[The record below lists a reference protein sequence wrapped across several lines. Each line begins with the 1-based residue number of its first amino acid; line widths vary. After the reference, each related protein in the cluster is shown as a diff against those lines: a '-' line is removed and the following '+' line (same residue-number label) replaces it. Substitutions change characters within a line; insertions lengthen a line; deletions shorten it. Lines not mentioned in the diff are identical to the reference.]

1 MAINKNKYHNKK
13 QAPFDTQ
20 YYNKLPYPAEKAIPA
35 PSNTAL
41 STYSRDDKNW
51 VSRPLFINRI
61 KFDGRLRGAPE
72 KEGDDQLEQWIKA
85 MKIVTRSDWLATKS
99 SLARWVGD
107 PENLKNTLSIIET
120 LTKRPLFVSRN
131 PVVTK
136 GTLLDWFNFQPVMK
150 LTPHMIQNIID
161 QKINM
166 RDLIAEYAIG
176 SIFLLVKMTFT
187 DTNTEKIKISVMVL
201 KFDRE
206 KNTCYWEDNLGG
218 QHDVT

>member
-13 QAPFDTQ
+13 QAPFDIQ
-20 YYNKLPYPAEKAIPA
+20 SYNKLPYPAEKAIPP

-51 VSRPLFINRI
+51 VSKPLFINKI
-61 KFDGRLRGAPE
+61 KFDGKLRGVPE

-85 MKIVTRSDWLATKS
+85 MKIVTRSDNWLTTKS

-136 GTLLDWFNFQPVMK
+136 GTLLDWFNFQPVMR
-150 LTPHMIQNIID
+150 LTPNMI
-161 QKINM
+161 
-166 RDLIAEYAIG
+166 
-176 SIFLLVKMTFT
+176 
-187 DTNTEKIKISVMVL
+187 
-201 KFDRE
+201 
-206 KNTCYWEDNLGG
+206 
-218 QHDVT
+218 